1 MSSLQKQNRYTF
13 DIFKKD
19 LIAAFSCAAWTFPLV
34 LAFGATSP
42 FGAQA
47 GIIGGII
54 ACLIGVNGKQKISV
68 PNLAIFLIMLY
79 AATDIGINAAMISV
93 LVSGFVMLLISR
105 FNLSRKF
112 LKISPVAV
120 GAVSFA
126 AAIILCIIEVNFYFG
141 IGVPQGTALFT
152 LAAYKSFGFHSNWRG
167 VLFGTITLVI
177 MITYP
182 IKFKKFSK
190 KVPEGFAALLIT
202 VLLNVLLLNPDVTH
216 TYIDEIGEL
225 PTYLI
230 PSFDNISFK
239 GLSAES
245 ILPIL
250 TYTVAIVSVYVVETL
265 AKERH
270 HKDINNSLLLKGV
283 NSIISPVFGGLPTSS
298 EKKSCGETKLTN
310 LYSAIIMVAFAFVFH
325 PVLERIPVATLGVII
340 IVLGWKSPSYKSM
353 KKVFITSKHKFISIV
368 FMFLLIFAC
377 AAWNIVYVIDSLA
390 ILTPLYCSIRYFLKY
405 KRSK

>member
-1 MSSLQKQNRYTF
+1 MSNLQNSKRYTL
-13 DIFKKD
+13 DIFKND
-19 LIAAFSCAAWTFPLV
+19 LSAAFSCAAWTFSLA
-34 LAFGATSP
+34 LAFGVTSP

-54 ACLIGVNGKQKISV
+54 ACLIGINGRHKISA

-79 AATDIGINAAMISV
+79 AANDIGVGAAMISA
-93 LVSGFVMLLISR
+93 LAAGIIMLLISR
-105 FNLSRKF
+105 LNITRKF

-126 AAIILCIIEVNFYFG
+126 LAIILCIIEVNFYFG

-190 KVPEGFAALLIT
+190 KVPEGFAALVLT

-216 TYIDEIGEL
+216 TYIDEIGKF

-239 GLSAES
+239 GLGTDS
-245 ILPIL
+245 ILPIII
-250 TYTVAIVSVYVVETL
+250 YTVAIVSVYVMETL
-265 AKERH
+265 ARERH
-270 HKDINNSLLLKGV
+270 PKDIKNALLLKGI
-283 NSIISPVFGGLPTSS
+283 NSVVSPVLGGLPTSS

-310 LYSAIIMVAFAFVFH
+310 LYSAIIMVAFAFIFH
-325 PVLERIPVATLGVII
+325 PVLERLPVATLGVII
-340 IVLGWKSPSYKSM
+340 IVLGWKSPSYKTM
-353 KKVFITSKHKFISIV
+353 KKVFVTSKHKILSIV
-368 FMFLLIFAC
+368 LMFVLIFAC
-377 AAWNIVYVIDSLA
+377 VAWNIVYVIDILA
-390 ILTPLYCSIRYFLKY
+390 ILTLIYCSIRYLVKY
-405 KRSK
+405 KKVK